1 MLFVGLE
8 GGVLAGLAFLVRFL
22 AESEHLFFSEIHAFI
37 YDATVL
43 EYNAGRDKDCDL
55 ITVGKWYAMT
65 GYGVGFPKGS
75 PYVEEVN
82 QVLLD
87 LQRNGMSVA

>member
-1 MLFVGLE
+1 MKITKISCDDPKCLS
-8 GGVLAGLAFLVRFL
+8 RK
-22 AESEHLFFSEIHAFI
+22 IQAFI

-43 EYNAGRDKDCDL
+43 QYNVGRDPECDL

-65 GYGVGFPKGS
+65 GYGVGFYKGS

-82 QVLLD
+82 KHLLQ
-87 LQRNGMSVA
+87 LQHNGMLHYGKTCVKRSLKIN